1 MGTARKRWKI
11 VGGRSS
17 HGRSVLNV
25 IKDLSVQPRLCN
37 INTRALTS
45 LNRTIYKFYFPRPEH
60 GANAGSHF
68 CVWLVSYVDD
78 GVSRAF
84 PSNRRP
90 RGFKTDAHVTTVE
103 WSGKDDPRTLRW

>member
-1 MGTARKRWKI
+1 MENRWRAQFTWPKRSQRHQRSECTAQAMQYKYT
-11 VGGRSS
+11 
-17 HGRSVLNV
+17 SVDV
-25 IKDLSVQPRLCN
+25 IKPHY
-37 INTRALTS
+37 IYIY
-45 LNRTIYKFYFPRPEH
+45 IYKFYFPRPEH
-60 GANAGSHF
+60 GANAGSLF

-103 WSGKDDPRTLRW
+103 WSGKDDPRTLHR

>member
-25 IKDLSVQPRLCN
+25 IKDLSVQPRQ
-37 INTRALTS
+37 AMQYKYTS
-45 LNRTIYKFYFPRPEH
+45 VDVIKPHYIYIYKFYFPRPEH
-60 GANAGSHF
+60 RANAGSLF
-68 CVWLVSYVDD
+68 CVWLDSYVDD

-103 WSGKDDPRTLRW
+103 R